1 MNTAHASHRPGRPQR
16 RLRRGRLLLISA
28 GLATALLASGCDTAG
43 QVPWASYNSQLQQR
57 IDAAAGEGESLA
69 HGKAMIAAAANNA
82 SPAAKARNPRLKRVG
97 AGKKY

>member
-1 MNTAHASHRPGRPQR
+1 MR
-16 RLRRGRLLLISA
+16 RHNPAKHGAAVKHIGFDA
-28 GLATALLASGCDTAG
+28 AAA
-43 QVPWASYNSQLQQR
+43 Q
-57 IDAAAGEGESLA
+57 AAAGEGESLA